1 MIQVYVLV
9 SFWDENGLHKAG
21 SFTEVKEENFDP
33 YYMQKVDSGSVDAYT
48 KAETDTLLDAKQD
61 DLTAGQNIQINN
73 DVISAT
79 DTGDTVKVIPMVT
92 AGTQIANIKVN
103 NSNNYVYAPDAE
115 GGAFVIDCYGIV
127 SNFIDTQTYPSSI
140 GFSMPVLL
148 SELES
153 ALSNCSPV
161 FFKFQDGFIVP
172 DAIYKDSDDS
182 EIRGTFTVGRDT
194 VTSGTTHVS
203 DLKIITFQLTGDG
216 ERAFAMYVDDA
227 TPSGGGGGGGSS
239 ATVYQMYDGY
249 GQRISFSALGNA
261 SLKLSANSGSTYVG
275 LSAITTA
282 FDAGKVVIKDSNG
295 KAVEITII
303 DTQQNRFYAIVN
315 NGSDVNMWRFDV
327 YMPDSFEATKVQWT

>member
-21 SFTEVKEENFDP
+21 TFTEVKEEDFNP

-79 DTGDTVKVIPMVT
+79 DTGDTVQVIPMVT
-92 AGTQIANIKVN
+92 AGEQIANIKIN
-103 NSNNYVYAPDAE
+103 GSSNYVYAPDAS
-115 GGAFVIDCYGIV
+115 GGVFVIAGAGSINYLVDGQSYPGQVGFTSPIDPSDLEDAIAAEMPVIIKFSDGIV
-127 SNFIDTQTYPSSI
+127 
-140 GFSMPVLL
+140 
-148 SELES
+148 
-153 ALSNCSPV
+153 ALSNI
-161 FFKFQDGFIVP
+161 FKDVDDGI
-172 DAIYKDSDDS
+172 KGS
-182 EIRGTFTVGRDT
+182 FTVGSN
-194 VTSGTTHVS
+194 TSNGSTNTS
-203 DLKIITFQLTGDG
+203 LLKIVTFQMREMSGN
-216 ERAFAMYVDDA
+216 FVSMCVQDA

-239 ATVYQMYDGY
+239 ATVYLMYDGY
-249 GQRISFSALGNA
+249 GNRLSFNSLGNA
-261 SLKLSANSGSTYVG
+261 SLKLSADSGSTYVG

-282 FDAGKVVIKDSNG
+282 FDAGKVVIKDSNS

-303 DTQQNRFYAIVN
+303 DTQQNRFYAIIN